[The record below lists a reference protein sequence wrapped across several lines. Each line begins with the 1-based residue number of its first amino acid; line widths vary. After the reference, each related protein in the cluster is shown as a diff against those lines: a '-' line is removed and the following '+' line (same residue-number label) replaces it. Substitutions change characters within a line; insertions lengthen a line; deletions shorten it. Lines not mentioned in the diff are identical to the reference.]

1 MNIYSY
7 SDNQE
12 YNSSSRPL
20 LKFGS
25 WPYCWV
31 FVYATAL
38 VLYGDKPYRALF
50 RVSCSFPGAKTS
62 TLTTGT

>member
-1 MNIYSY
+1 
-7 SDNQE
+7 NQE

-20 LKFGS
+20 LKLGPS
-25 WPYCWV
+25 PYCWV

-38 VLYGDKPYRALF
+38 VLYGDNPYMALF
-50 RVSCSFPGAKTS
+50 RASCGFPGAKMS